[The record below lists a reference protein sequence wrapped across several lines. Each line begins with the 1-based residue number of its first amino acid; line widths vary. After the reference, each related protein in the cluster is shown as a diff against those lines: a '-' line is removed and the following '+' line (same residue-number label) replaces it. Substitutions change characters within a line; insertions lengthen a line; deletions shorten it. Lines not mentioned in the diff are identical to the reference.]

1 MPQEAC
7 PLSFTS
13 AASFPSALGARAAA
27 MRCHESDGSGPLTL
41 LALPAELLHR
51 ALGAVGPAD
60 LLAAGASCTALHA
73 IAGDSHLWREQP
85 TS

>member
-1 MPQEAC
+1 MDTRRLGMY
-7 PLSFTS
+7 PLSFTC
-13 AASFPSALGARAAA
+13 AASFQRLVPG

-73 IAGDSHLWREQP
+73 VAGDSHLWREQP